1 MQKLK
6 IREIVMLAA
15 LQLLF
20 FTNGRAQYASYN
32 LSPTGDTVNAVDG
45 KGLKQGKW
53 VIHVDEIR
61 GEPGYEE
68 EGILKN
74 GKKEGLWR
82 KYNLNGDMIAIE
94 SYRLGGKHG
103 IQQYFT
109 FLGDLVR
116 EESWRGYNPD
126 APYDT
131 IPVYGTNSNEV
142 IDYKIVKAEQY
153 SVMHGEW
160 KYFEPGTGRLL
171 KKEEYSINRLVTPGD
186 ANAVAATIADKKEKK
201 KPEKT
206 PEMLEWEKKNKGK
219 KKVVRDGRTGT

>member
-1 MQKLK
+1 MQTLK
-6 IREIVMLAA
+6 IREIVMLTAM
-15 LQLLF
+15 LLLF
-20 FTNGRAQYASYN
+20 FTNGTGQLTSYN
-32 LSPTGDTVNAVDG
+32 LSPTGDTINAVNS

-53 VIHVDEIR
+53 VIHVDELR

-68 EGILKN
+68 EGFFKA
-74 GKKEGLWR
+74 GVKEGQWR
-82 KYNLNGDMIAIE
+82 RYNLNGDMVALE
-94 SYRLGGKHG
+94 NYMLGGKHS

-131 IPVYGTNSNEV
+131 IPVYGTSSNEV
-142 IDYKIVKAEQY
+142 ISYKIVKAEQY
-153 SVMHGEW
+153 SVKHGEW

-171 KKEEYSINRLVTPGD
+171 KKEEYSINRLIVPGGNN
-186 ANAVAATIADKKEKK
+186 NAVAEVPKAEKK

-206 PEMLEWEKKNKGK
+206 AEMLEWEKKNKGK

>member
-1 MQKLK
+1 MQRLK
-6 IREIVMLAA
+6 IREIVMLTAM
-15 LQLLF
+15 LLLF
-20 FTNGRAQYASYN
+20 FTNSMGQLTAYN
-32 LSPTGDTVNAVDG
+32 LSPAGDTINAVNS
-45 KGLKQGKW
+45 KGQKQGKW
-53 VIHVDEIR
+53 VVHVDEVR

-68 EGILKN
+68 EGFFKD
-74 GKKEGLWR
+74 GVKEGSWR
-82 KYNLNGDMIAIE
+82 RYNLNGDMIALE
-94 SYRLGGKHG
+94 NYMLGGKHG

-131 IPVYGTNSNEV
+131 IPIFGTSSNEV
-142 IDYKIVKAEQY
+142 VSYKIVKAEQY
-153 SVMHGEW
+153 SVKHGEW

-171 KKEEYSINRLVTPGD
+171 KREEYSINRLIVPGGNN
-186 ANAVAATIADKKEKK
+186 NAVAEVPKAEKK

-219 KKVVRDGRTGT
+219 KRVVRDGRTGT